1 MTKILFIG
9 PPGSGKG
16 TQAELLKKYK
26 FSHLSS
32 GDLIRNSNDPI
43 IVKYR
48 DIEYSKGK
56 LLSDGLLFN
65 LVEKNIPKKSSKY
78 ILDGFIRTLPQAEY
92 AKRKD
97 LVNLVFYFS
106 VDEKTAIKRILS
118 RNEGRADDNPSSIK
132 KRFLE
137 YREKTE
143 PVLDYLRKNFEF
155 YELDGSKSIKEVH
168 KELLKILGLK

>member
-97 LVNLVFYFS
+97 LVNFVFYFS

>member
-155 YELDGSKSIKEVH
+155 YEIDGSKSIKEVH

>member
-118 RNEGRADDNPSSIK
+118 QNEGRADDNPSSIK

>member
-1 MTKILFIG
+1 MAKILFIG

-48 DIEYSKGK
+48 DLEYSKGK
-56 LLSDGLLFN
+56 LLSDDLLFEII
-65 LVEKNIPKKSSKY
+65 EKNIPKKSSKY

-118 RNEGRADDNPSSIK
+118 RNDGRTDDNPSSIK

>member
-1 MTKILFIG
+1 MAKILFIG

-48 DIEYSKGK
+48 DLEYSKGK
-56 LLSDGLLFN
+56 LLSDDLLFD

-106 VDEKTAIKRILS
+106 VDEKTAIKIILS
-118 RNEGRADDNPSSIK
+118 RNDGRTDDNPSSIK

-155 YELDGSKSIKEVH
+155 YEIDGSKSIKEVH
-168 KELLKILGLK
+168 EELLKILGLK